1 MGKPIA
7 LLIGVVENARKDWEA
22 LEDVAELR
30 ELTEGTREQF
40 FQDCDNG
47 VYDGVLAIYRT
58 FYSISITGRLDAEF
72 VSHLPSSVKFI
83 CHNGAGYDQIDIPPC
98 TSRGITVSHTPKAVD
113 AATADTALLLLLS
126 ALRHAWIPS
135 SNLRAGKWRGDDFPL
150 GHDPEGKV
158 LGILGMGGIG
168 TATALRAKAFE
179 MEIVYHNRRPVAEGA
194 NLAKA
199 EYVPDLDEF
208 WRRCDVVSVHLPLNS
223 GTRHFIGREELRKM
237 KDGVVIVNTARGPVI
252 DEEALVEALESG
264 KVGSVGLDVFE
275 REPEV
280 HPGLV
285 GNKRVALLPHI
296 GTSTW
301 ETQYKME
308 KLVVDNV
315 RSAVTEGRLLT
326 VVPEQRE

>member
-1 MGKPIA
+1 
-7 LLIGVVENARKDWEA
+7 
-22 LEDVAELR
+22 
-30 ELTEGTREQF
+30 
-40 FQDCDNG
+40 
-47 VYDGVLAIYRT
+47 
-58 FYSISITGRLDAEF
+58 
-72 VSHLPSSVKFI
+72 
-83 CHNGAGYDQIDIPPC
+83 
-98 TSRGITVSHTPKAVD
+98 
-113 AATADTALLLLLS
+113 
-126 ALRHAWIPS
+126 
-135 SNLRAGKWRGDDFPL
+135 
-150 GHDPEGKV
+150 
-158 LGILGMGGIG
+158 MGGIG